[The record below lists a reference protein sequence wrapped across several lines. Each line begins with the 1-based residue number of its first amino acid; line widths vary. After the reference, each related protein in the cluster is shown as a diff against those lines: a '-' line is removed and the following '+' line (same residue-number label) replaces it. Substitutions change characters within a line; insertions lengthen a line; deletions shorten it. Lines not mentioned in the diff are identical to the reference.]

1 MRDFEPRP
9 YQRLALQHMLDTP
22 RCALWAGMG
31 MGKTSATLAVADVLH
46 NLHGEDHPTL
56 VLAPLRVAGDTW
68 PNEARKWRRFSS
80 LDVVPIVGDEKQ
92 RIAALRR
99 DAPIYTTNYEQ
110 LPWLVERLGKSW
122 PYRQVVSDEST
133 RLKSFRLRQGGARA
147 RALGRVA
154 HKHVDR
160 FIELTG
166 TPAPNGLADLWGQ
179 MWFVDAGQR
188 LGRTHDAFM
197 QRWFRKDFDGFS
209 MSPLP
214 HAQDEIQHL
223 LKDVCLTLDPKDW
236 FDLREPIVNTI
247 RVEMPRNARAKYR
260 DMEREMFMQLEGHDV
275 EAFNAAAKTMKCL
288 QLANGAAY
296 VGDSSDEY
304 VELHDAKLQ
313 ALESVLEEA
322 AGAPVL
328 VAYHFRSDLDRIRR
342 AFPDAIN
349 VATPEGLRD
358 AQRGKGRL
366 WVGHPASM
374 GHGVD
379 GLQEHCNQAAF
390 FGHWWD
396 LEQRQQFIERIGPVR
411 QAQAGKDRAVFIHNI
426 VAADTVDEIVLA
438 RHESKRE
445 VQDLL
450 KEAMKAR
457 KTQ

>member
-9 YQRLALQHMLDTP
+9 YQRIALQHMLDTP

-31 MGKTSATLAVADVLH
+31 MGKTSTALAAADVLH

-56 VLAPLRVAGDTW
+56 VTAPLRVASNTW
-68 PNEARKWRRFSS
+68 PTEVRKWRQFAG
-80 LDVVPIVGDEKQ
+80 LDVVPIVGTEDQ
-92 RIAALRR
+92 RRAALRR
-99 DAPIYTTNYEQ
+99 DAPIFATNYEQ
-110 LPWLVERLGKSW
+110 LPWLVEHYGDRW
-122 PYRQVVSDEST
+122 PFRQVVADEST
-133 RLKSFRLRQGGARA
+133 RLKSFRLKQGGQRA

-154 HKHVDR
+154 HKHVRR
-160 FIELTG
+160 FVQLTG
-166 TPAPNGLADLWGQ
+166 TPAPNGLGDLWGQ
-179 MWFVDAGQR
+179 MWFIDAGQR
-188 LGRTHDAFM
+188 LGRTHGGFK
-197 QRWFRKDFDGFS
+197 QRWFRPTHDGYGIE
-209 MSPLP
+209 PLP

-223 LKDVCLTLDPKDW
+223 LRDVCLTLDPKDW

-247 RVEMPRNARAKYR
+247 RVELPKNARGKYR

-296 VGDSSDEY
+296 VGETNDAY
-304 VELHDAKLQ
+304 VELHDMKLQ
-313 ALESVLEEA
+313 ALDSILEEA
-322 AGAPVL
+322 NGAPVL
-328 VAYHFRSDLDRIRR
+328 VAYHFRSDLERIQR
-342 AFPDAIN
+342 AFPHAIN
-349 VATPEGLRD
+349 VAAPEGLRD

-379 GLQEHCNQAAF
+379 GLQDHCNQAVF

-396 LEQRQQFIERIGPVR
+396 LEQRLQFIERIGPVR
-411 QAQAGKDRAVFIHNI
+411 QAQAGKDRPVFIHNI
-426 VAADTVDEIVLA
+426 VAVDTVDEIVLA

-457 KTQ
+457 K